1 MVKQPARQTDR
12 QMAFC
17 LLSYLDTFRDNCGVA
32 FGSGLVVS
40 QSSDISL
47 VVTGRSLTLEASGVW
62 LSLFKNGF
70 VLVWL
75 ITGKV
80 PGLSPEFLQR
90 YLWGVS
96 WPSE

>member
-17 LLSYLDTFRDNCGVA
+17 LLSYLDTFRDSCGVA

-47 VVTGRSLTLEASGVW
+47 LVIGMSLTLEASSVW
-62 LSLFKNGF
+62 LSLLANGF
-70 VLVWL
+70 LLRWL
-75 ITGKV
+75 IIGKI
-80 PGLSPEFLQR
+80 PG
-90 YLWGVS
+90 
-96 WPSE
+96 